1 MKTQYSPKVFYI
13 KKKKDLQTV
22 IEILRDGKIQKSR
35 NEDVAELST
44 KIRKW

>member
-13 KKKKDLQTV
+13 KKKDLQTV
-22 IEILRDGKIQKSR
+22 IEILRDGKIQKSC